1 MKSNFIAPKVNL
13 YIAGPLFSLA
23 ERDFNSGLKKK
34 LSPYFNIYLPQEDGG
49 LMVDMIKDG
58 IPSDKAA
65 KKVFVVDINAL
76 DKSDIFLIVL
86 DGRTIDEGASFELGY
101 CFAKGKPC
109 IGFKTNPRQLLPT
122 GINPMINLSLMCIF
136 ESISNLIKWAK
147 SYKMYDIVLKR
158 RVDFSTI

>member
-49 LMVDMIKDG
+49 LMVDMIKDR

-76 DKSDIFLIVL
+76 DKSGIFLIVL

-101 CFAKGKPC
+101 FFAKVKPC

-122 GINPMINLSLMCIF
+122 GINPMKGRIM
-136 ESISNLIKWAK
+136 
-147 SYKMYDIVLKR
+147 
-158 RVDFSTI
+158 